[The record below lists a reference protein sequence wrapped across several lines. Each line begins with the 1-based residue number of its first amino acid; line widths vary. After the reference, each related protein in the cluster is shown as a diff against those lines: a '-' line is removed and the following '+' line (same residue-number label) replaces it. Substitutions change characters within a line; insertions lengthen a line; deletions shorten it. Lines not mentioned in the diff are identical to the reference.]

1 MAHHWC
7 AHFQRLPAL
16 FKPCTEH
23 HPPCGRPRTA
33 HSLTYHWHISY
44 RLPQQRQWLL
54 SVASELVST
63 GSVSEARAG
72 TCASR
77 NLKAATS
84 CPRGHCCTAA
94 SSSRVSSQDLP
105 LRVGSSQQSRLLRAF
120 ARLGT
125 ATASAST
132 LGQLPPVPGLRTFF
146 GAAAVGNFAASGA
159 RASHHLCSR
168 QLKRHT
174 SVP

>member
-1 MAHHWC
+1 MQWHV
-7 AHFQRLPAL
+7 HFQRLPAL
-16 FKPCTEH
+16 LKACTEH

-54 SVASELVST
+54 SVASELSLSDST

-84 CPRGHCCTAA
+84 CPSGHCCTAT
-94 SSSRVSSQDLP
+94 SSPRVSSQDLP
-105 LRVGSSQQSRLLRAF
+105 LRVGSRQQSRLLRAF

-132 LGQLPPVPGLRTFF
+132 LGQLPPVPGLAHFLRSCSCGQFRRERR
-146 GAAAVGNFAASGA
+146 ARLASP
-159 RASHHLCSR
+159 
-168 QLKRHT
+168 
-174 SVP
+174 V